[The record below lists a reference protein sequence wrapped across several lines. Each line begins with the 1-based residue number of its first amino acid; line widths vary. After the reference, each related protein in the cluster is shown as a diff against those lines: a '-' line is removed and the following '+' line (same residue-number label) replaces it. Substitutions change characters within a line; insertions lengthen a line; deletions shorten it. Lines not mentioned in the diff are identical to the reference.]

1 MNKVYRLVWS
11 KIHNLWIP
19 VVELTRSHK
28 KGRFKTR
35 VKTSKPQA
43 PPTLQPSLLR
53 LVVASVLSI
62 AAPKVLANVDANT
75 LPTGAN
81 ITAGS
86 ATIST
91 TGTNMLIQQQTDK
104 LITNWTNFDIG
115 SSASVTFDQPSS
127 SSIALNRISAQN
139 PTQIFGQLNANG
151 HVMLVNSSG
160 IVFSQGS
167 QINLGAITASTL
179 DINDD
184 DFLSDNF
191 RFTGSTGEILN
202 QGSITTMSGGRVA
215 FIAQKVKNQG
225 DIKTPDGITAL
236 IAASDVTLDLS
247 GDGTIGIDITQGAI
261 DALVENG
268 QLIKADNGAVLLSAR
283 ALDTL
288 TRSAVN
294 NTGVIE
300 ATSITKKGGR
310 IILEGDDIHL
320 TSTSDIDASGATGGG
335 EVLVGGDWQG
345 AGDMHQATTVTMDS
359 GATIDANATDNGDG
373 GKVVLWSDIYN
384 DDSITAAHGT
394 INAKAG
400 PNGGDGGRIET
411 SGYVLRTRGV
421 KGSTKALNG
430 EDGLWLFDPYNIVIN
445 DSGSDS
451 GGSFSSG
458 SWTSSATS
466 VIDKDTI
473 GTLLDNGTDV
483 TISTGSA
490 GSAGSDEGDI
500 TVSSM
505 IASLGSGNLTLE
517 AADDVIINS
526 DIYIVGGLTIT
537 ASDDINL
544 SSNITTGGAQT
555 YNGSVV
561 LGSDVSL
568 SSKLTTSTATY
579 DSQNAT
585 LGSKSV
591 TGPIATVELIGAA
604 GGTGGRD
611 GCCLGLAGGD
621 AGKYT
626 ATLILSVSDTSAT
639 TNLYYAVGGDGSSGV
654 SGSQSASGGSGGTN
668 ALSVGA
674 GGTGGTG
681 GSVGSSGGG
690 GGGGAASVLL
700 IGANSYDLT
709 KAIFAGGA
717 GGGAG
722 ANNVSG
728 DGETAGQDYNASNL
742 NGSLTNGAN
751 GSNVGSKD
759 GGGGGAGGGGLIGG
773 SGGTVVH
780 PGGWFPPE
788 SIGKGGYAG
797 KSGVDAT
804 FDGTT
809 LRNTTT
815 TTSARTSGQDG
826 SILITEGAET
836 GSGGNIT
843 FNGGIDST
851 ANSHSLTIDAG
862 NGTSSVS
869 GSIEGSGSLT
879 KAGTGTLTLTGT
891 STYTGTTTV
900 SAGTLDTSSGWLSY
914 DTNVTVSNGATH
926 TKRTNTIDA
935 GDDVTKDE
943 NSPKFTKNISGYTA
957 TGATYTSNNTSVAKV
972 NRTTGEVVIVGPG
985 QAIISVSVAANSN
998 YSASNSDTYTI
1009 KVAPVIN
1016 LPKSKEPQG
1025 NNSDG
1030 KLNDNTPNGN
1040 NGRKPATNGKSDN
1053 ENNDTN
1059 VSGELGNQGN
1069 DKDVGN
1075 AGGSKSK
1082 QDSQQD
1088 SKYSEPATSV
1098 EEYEQQVSEYNKQK
1112 AKYEKARDEYPAKVE
1127 AHKKAVNEYSQKKIA
1142 YEQELQEYNAAQE
1155 SYQAEK
1161 TQYEQKLAEYQV
1173 AQQNY
1178 QNAVNKRNAWGWFK
1192 FLVPNPKPPAP
1203 FVEQE
1208 PIAPQ
1213 PMTTSAPVAPARLEN
1228 PPIAP
1233 KIPLPPAN
1241 DETPSTQGN
1250 PDDFKNPTFVISA
1263 SVEDN
1268 NANANGNKGT
1278 DSGDG
1283 NGTEAGAGGS
1293 DENDNTISG
1302 EAGNQ
1307 GNDKDVGNAGGGK
1320 STDNDNQ
1327 NKPKPENESNDGNE
1341 PQKNSNEGESQEQ
1354 ESNESE
1360 SKDNKKQANQNTNVN
1375 PGNQSTPQG
1384 GGSTGGDAGT
1394 DNDAPPPP
1402 MSENEFNNQLG
1413 GGSTGGDTNGNK
1425 GADSGDGNGTEAG
1438 AGGSD
1443 ENDNTISGEA
1453 GNQGNDK
1460 DVGNAG
1466 GGKSTD
1472 NTKKKPLPKDGEQ
1485 QAQTNEQEGNN
1496 TQPNDGSDNNGDKEA
1511 GAGGS
1516 DENDNTVSGELGNQ
1530 GNDKDVGNAGGDKGN
1545 KPPKENANEPQGN
1558 KNEPN
1563 GGNEPNEGNEPQ
1575 APEQEPQENN
1585 NEPNDGSENN
1595 GDKEAGAGGSDEND
1609 NTVSGE
1615 LGNQGN
1621 DKDVGNAGGDKGN
1634 KPPKENANEPQGNEN
1649 VPTPE
1654 PEQEP
1659 ESTPEPE
1666 QEKDKEPKDN
1676 KPKKKLPVEEEE
1688 EGNTPTPEPEGEK
1701 QPKDNEPQGK
1711 KPEPKDKKPQGN
1723 NQPQPQETEEPKE
1736 PKNKFKHTVVVE
1748 GDTITISEPAEEAEG
1763 FTDRGNRGGV
1773 KRTAAILLLTEN
1785 DNGEV
1790 EPSDMLAVEDNDGA
1804 LKATTRAIDLTSMP
1818 EIGRKA
1824 QRFVEVDYEI
1834 DINNL
1839 QKTVVGVTDENTLL
1853 INVTPEM
1860 RQTLED
1866 RHIVLAGV
1874 SIAKERLE
1882 LEVNDIKAV
1891 IITTNQ

>member
-35 VKTSKPQA
+35 NKTARTLEGQA
-43 PPTLQPSLLR
+43 PPKLQPSLVR
-53 LVVASVLSI
+53 LFVASVLSI
-62 AAPKVLANVDANT
+62 AAPKVLAAVVSNT

-81 ITAGS
+81 ITSGA

-91 TGTNMLIQQQTDK
+91 TGSNMLIQQQTDK
-104 LITNWTNFDIG
+104 LITNWTSFDIG

-151 HVMLVNSSG
+151 HVMLLNSSG
-160 IVFSQGS
+160 IVFTQGS
-167 QINLGAITASTL
+167 QINVGAITASTL
-179 DINDD
+179 DISDN

-215 FIAQKVKNQG
+215 FIAKRVKNQG
-225 DIKTPDGITAL
+225 TITTPDGTTSL
-236 IAASDVTLDLS
+236 VAASDVTLDLN
-247 GDGTIGIDITQGAI
+247 GDGTTSITINQGVV
-261 DALVENG
+261 DALVENN
-268 QLIKADNGAVLLSAR
+268 QIIKTDNGLVLLSAR

-300 ATSITKKGGR
+300 ATSLTEKGGR
-310 IILEGDDIHL
+310 IILEGDDIRL
-320 TSTSDIDASGATGGG
+320 SKTSEIDASGATGGG
-335 EVLVGGDWQG
+335 EVLIGGDWQG
-345 AGDMHQATTVTMDS
+345 SGDMHQATTVTMDS

-373 GKVVLWSDIYN
+373 GKIVLWSDIN
-384 DDSITAAHGT
+384 NTDSVTSAHGT

-411 SGYVLRTRGV
+411 SGYVIRTRGV
-421 KGSTKALNG
+421 SGSTRALNG

-445 DSGSDS
+445 DGGSDS

-458 SWTSSATS
+458 SWTASATS

-517 AADDVIINS
+517 AADDIIVNS

-537 ASDDINL
+537 ASDSIEL
-544 SSNITTGGAQT
+544 SSDITTGGAQSYT
-555 YNGSVV
+555 GSVV

-568 SSKLTTSTATY
+568 SSKLTTSTTTY
-579 DSQNAT
+579 DSYNST
-585 LGSKSV
+585 LASKSV

-604 GGTGGRD
+604 GGTGGND
-611 GCCLGLAGGD
+611 GCCAGLAGGN

-626 ATLILSVSDTSAT
+626 ATLILSTSDTSAIT
-639 TNLYYAVGGDGSSGV
+639 SLYYAVGDNGGNGV
-654 SGSQSASGGSGGTN
+654 SGASSAAGGAGGTN
-668 ALSVGA
+668 ALGVGI
-674 GGTGGTG
+674 GGTGGTA
-681 GSVGSSGGG
+681 GSTGSSGGG
-690 GGGGAASVLL
+690 GGGGAASILL
-700 IGANSYDLT
+700 VGTNSYDET
-709 KAIFAGGA
+709 KSIFAGGA

-722 ANNVSG
+722 ANNVAG
-728 DGETAGQDYNASNL
+728 DGETAGQDYNSL
-742 NGSLTNGAN
+742 KVNGSSTN
-751 GSNVGSKD
+751 GSNGSGAGSTD
-759 GGGGGAGGGGLIGG
+759 GGGGGAGGGGLAGG
-773 SGGTVVH
+773 SGGAVTLK
-780 PGGWFPPE
+780 GWPNE
-788 SIGKGGYAG
+788 SIGYGGYAG
-797 KSGVDAT
+797 KSGVDGA
-804 FDGTT
+804 FNGTT
-809 LRNTTT
+809 LRNTNTT
-815 TTSARTSGQDG
+815 TEARTSGQDG
-826 SILITEGAET
+826 SISITEGANT
-836 GSGGNIT
+836 GSGSNIT

-851 ANSHSLTIDAG
+851 VNSHSLTIDAG
-862 NGTSSVS
+862 NGASSVS
-869 GSIEGSGSLT
+869 GSIEGSGALT
-879 KAGTGTLTLTGT
+879 KAGSGTLTLTGT

-900 SAGTLDTSSGWLSY
+900 SAGTLDTSGGWLSY

-943 NSPKFTKNISGYTA
+943 NSPKFTQNISGYTA
-957 TGATYTSNNTSVAKV
+957 TGTTYTSNNTGVAKV
-972 NRTTGEVVIVGPG
+972 NRTTGEVTIVGPG

-1016 LPKSKEPQG
+1016 LPK
-1025 NNSDG
+1025 NNPPNNGDREAGAGGSDE
-1030 KLNDNTPNGN
+1030 NDNT
-1040 NGRKPATNGKSDN
+1040 
-1053 ENNDTN
+1053 
-1059 VSGELGNQGN
+1059 VSGTLGNQGN

-1082 QDSQQD
+1082 QDSQQN

-1112 AKYEKARDEYPAKVE
+1112 AEYEKARDEYPAKVK
-1127 AHKKAVNEYSQKKIA
+1127 AHKKAVNEYNQKKIA
-1142 YEQELQEYNAAQE
+1142 YEQELQEYKAAQE

-1161 TQYEQKLAEYQV
+1161 TQYDQKLAEHKV
-1173 AQQNY
+1173 TQQNY
-1178 QNAVNKRNAWGWFK
+1178 QNAVNRRNAWGWFK
-1192 FLVPNPKPPAP
+1192 FLVPNPHPPAP
-1203 FVEQE
+1203 FTTKE
-1208 PIAPQ
+1208 PAAPQ

-1228 PPIAP
+1228 PPVAP

-1241 DETPSTQGN
+1241 SDAPSTQGN

-1263 SVEDN
+1263 SAEDN
-1268 NANANGNKGT
+1268 NANTNGNQGT

-1307 GNDKDVGNAGGGK
+1307 GNDKDVGNAGG
-1320 STDNDNQ
+1320 DR
-1327 NKPKPENESNDGNE
+1327 
-1341 PQKNSNEGESQEQ
+1341 SNENTDGFTITSNVQTNPEGNGDTGTDIDVPLSTMSEQ
-1354 ESNESE
+1354 EFTDQLSGGDE
-1360 SKDNKKQANQNTNVN
+1360 AN
-1375 PGNQSTPQG
+1375 GNQ
-1384 GGSTGGDAGT
+1384 GT
-1394 DNDAPPPP
+1394 
-1402 MSENEFNNQLG
+1402 
-1413 GGSTGGDTNGNK
+1413 
-1425 GADSGDGNGTEAG
+1425 DSGDGNGTEAG

-1466 GGKSTD
+1466 GNRGNSGGGSADNGSSNQLFVLADSTEGSNNQNQ
-1472 NTKKKPLPKDGEQ
+1472 NTNGGSGNQGTDSGDG
-1485 QAQTNEQEGNN
+1485 
-1496 TQPNDGSDNNGDKEA
+1496 NGTEA

-1516 DENDNTVSGELGNQ
+1516 DENDNTISGEAGNQ
-1530 GNDKDVGNAGGDKGN
+1530 GNDKDVGNAGGDKGDKGKN
-1545 KPPKENANEPQGN
+1545 KPPAE
-1558 KNEPN
+1558 
-1563 GGNEPNEGNEPQ
+1563 
-1575 APEQEPQENN
+1575 
-1585 NEPNDGSENN
+1585 
-1595 GDKEAGAGGSDEND
+1595 
-1609 NTVSGE
+1609 
-1615 LGNQGN
+1615 
-1621 DKDVGNAGGDKGN
+1621 
-1634 KPPKENANEPQGNEN
+1634 
-1649 VPTPE
+1649 
-1654 PEQEP
+1654 EQEP
-1659 ESTPEPE
+1659 EAEPTSE
-1666 QEKDKEPKDN
+1666 
-1676 KPKKKLPVEEEE
+1676 
-1688 EGNTPTPEPEGEK
+1688 
-1701 QPKDNEPQGK
+1701 
-1711 KPEPKDKKPQGN
+1711 
-1723 NQPQPQETEEPKE
+1723 PQPQETEEPKE
-1736 PKNKFKHTVVVE
+1736 PKTKFKHTVVVE
-1748 GDTITISEPAEEAEG
+1748 GGTITVSEPTEAAEG
-1763 FTDRGNRGGV
+1763 FTDRGNSGGV

-1790 EPSDMLAVEDNDGA
+1790 EPSDMLAVEDNNGA
-1804 LKATTRAIDLTSMP
+1804 LKATTRAIDLISMP
-1818 EIGRKA
+1818 EIGRQA
-1824 QRFVEVDYEI
+1824 QRFVEVEYEI
-1834 DINNL
+1834 DINNT
-1839 QKTVVGVTDENTLL
+1839 QRTVVGITDENTLL

-1866 RHIVLAGV
+1866 RQIVLAGV

-1891 IITTNQ
+1891 IITTQQP

>member
-35 VKTSKPQA
+35 NKTARTLEGQA
-43 PPTLQPSLLR
+43 PPKLQPSLVR
-53 LVVASVLSI
+53 LFVASVLSI
-62 AAPKVLANVDANT
+62 AAPKVLAAVVSNT

-81 ITAGS
+81 ITSGA

-91 TGTNMLIQQQTDK
+91 TGSNMLIQQQTDK
-104 LITNWTNFDIG
+104 LITNWTSFDIG

-151 HVMLVNSSG
+151 HVMLLNSSG
-160 IVFSQGS
+160 IVFTQGS
-167 QINLGAITASTL
+167 QINVGAITASTL
-179 DINDD
+179 DISDN

-215 FIAQKVKNQG
+215 FIAKRVKNQG
-225 DIKTPDGITAL
+225 TITTPDGTTSL
-236 IAASDVTLDLS
+236 VAASDVTLDLN
-247 GDGTIGIDITQGAI
+247 GDGTTSITINQGVV
-261 DALVENG
+261 DALVENN
-268 QLIKADNGAVLLSAR
+268 QIIKTDNGLVLLSAR

-300 ATSITKKGGR
+300 ATSLTEKGGR
-310 IILEGDDIHL
+310 IILEGDDIRL
-320 TSTSDIDASGATGGG
+320 SETSEIDASGATGGG
-335 EVLVGGDWQG
+335 EVLIGGDWQG
-345 AGDMHQATTVTMDS
+345 SGDMHQATTVTMDS

-373 GKVVLWSDIYN
+373 GKIVLWSDIN
-384 DDSITAAHGT
+384 NTDSVTSAHGT

-411 SGYVLRTRGV
+411 SGYVIRTRGV
-421 KGSTKALNG
+421 SGSTRALNG

-445 DSGSDS
+445 DGGSDS

-458 SWTSSATS
+458 SWTASATS

-517 AADDVIINS
+517 AADDIIVNS

-537 ASDDINL
+537 ASDSIEL
-544 SSNITTGGAQT
+544 SSDITTGGAQSYT
-555 YNGSVV
+555 GSVV

-568 SSKLTTSTATY
+568 SSKLTTSTTTY
-579 DSQNAT
+579 DSYNST
-585 LGSKSV
+585 LASKSV

-604 GGTGGRD
+604 GGTGGND
-611 GCCLGLAGGD
+611 GCCAGLAGGN

-626 ATLILSVSDTSAT
+626 ATLILSTSDTSAIT
-639 TNLYYAVGGDGSSGV
+639 SLYYAVGDNGGNGV
-654 SGSQSASGGSGGTN
+654 SGASSAAGGAGGTN
-668 ALSVGA
+668 ALGVGI
-674 GGTGGTG
+674 GGTGGTA
-681 GSVGSSGGG
+681 GSTGSSGGG
-690 GGGGAASVLL
+690 GGGGAASILL
-700 IGANSYDLT
+700 VGTNSYDET
-709 KAIFAGGA
+709 KSIFAGGA

-722 ANNVSG
+722 ANNVAG
-728 DGETAGQDYNASNL
+728 DGETAGQDYNSL
-742 NGSLTNGAN
+742 KVNGSSTN
-751 GSNVGSKD
+751 GSNGSGAGSTD
-759 GGGGGAGGGGLIGG
+759 GGGGGAGGGGLAGG
-773 SGGTVVH
+773 SGGAVTLK
-780 PGGWFPPE
+780 GWPNE
-788 SIGKGGYAG
+788 SIGYGGYAG
-797 KSGVDAT
+797 KSGVDGA
-804 FDGTT
+804 FNGTT
-809 LRNTTT
+809 LRNTNTT
-815 TTSARTSGQDG
+815 TEARTSGQDG
-826 SILITEGAET
+826 SISITEGANT
-836 GSGGNIT
+836 GSGSNIT

-851 ANSHSLTIDAG
+851 VNSHSLTIDAG
-862 NGTSSVS
+862 NGASSVS
-869 GSIEGSGSLT
+869 GSIEGSGALT
-879 KAGTGTLTLTGT
+879 KAGSGTLTLTGT

-900 SAGTLDTSSGWLSY
+900 SAGTLDTSGGWLSY

-943 NSPKFTKNISGYTA
+943 NSPKFTQNISGYTA
-957 TGATYTSNNTSVAKV
+957 TGTTYTSNNTGVAKV
-972 NRTTGEVVIVGPG
+972 NRTTGEVTIVGPG

-1016 LPKSKEPQG
+1016 LPK
-1025 NNSDG
+1025 NNPPNNGDREAGAGGSDE
-1030 KLNDNTPNGN
+1030 NDNT
-1040 NGRKPATNGKSDN
+1040 
-1053 ENNDTN
+1053 
-1059 VSGELGNQGN
+1059 VSGTLGNQGN

-1082 QDSQQD
+1082 QDSQQN

-1112 AKYEKARDEYPAKVE
+1112 AEYEKARDEYPAKVK
-1127 AHKKAVNEYSQKKIA
+1127 AHKKAVNEYNQKKIA
-1142 YEQELQEYNAAQE
+1142 YEQELQEYKAAQE

-1161 TQYEQKLAEYQV
+1161 TQYDQKLAEHKV
-1173 AQQNY
+1173 TQQNY
-1178 QNAVNKRNAWGWFK
+1178 QNAVNRRNAWGWFK
-1192 FLVPNPKPPAP
+1192 FLVPNPHPPAP
-1203 FVEQE
+1203 FTTKE
-1208 PIAPQ
+1208 PAAPQ

-1228 PPIAP
+1228 PPVAP

-1241 DETPSTQGN
+1241 SDAPSTQGN

-1263 SVEDN
+1263 SAEDN
-1268 NANANGNKGT
+1268 NANTNGNQGT

-1307 GNDKDVGNAGGGK
+1307 GNDKDVGNAGGNRGNSGGGSADNGSSNQLFVLAD
-1320 STDNDNQ
+1320 STEGSNNQ
-1327 NKPKPENESNDGNE
+1327 
-1341 PQKNSNEGESQEQ
+1341 
-1354 ESNESE
+1354 
-1360 SKDNKKQANQNTNVN
+1360 NQNTNGGS
-1375 PGNQSTPQG
+1375 GNQ
-1384 GGSTGGDAGT
+1384 GT
-1394 DNDAPPPP
+1394 
-1402 MSENEFNNQLG
+1402 
-1413 GGSTGGDTNGNK
+1413 
-1425 GADSGDGNGTEAG
+1425 DSGDGNGTEAG

-1466 GGKSTD
+1466 GNRGNSGGGSADNGSSNQLFVLADSTEGSNNQNQ
-1472 NTKKKPLPKDGEQ
+1472 NTNGGSGNQGTDSGDG
-1485 QAQTNEQEGNN
+1485 
-1496 TQPNDGSDNNGDKEA
+1496 NGTEA

-1516 DENDNTVSGELGNQ
+1516 DENDNTISGEAGNQ
-1530 GNDKDVGNAGGDKGN
+1530 GNDKDVGNAGGDKGDKGKN
-1545 KPPKENANEPQGN
+1545 KPPAE
-1558 KNEPN
+1558 
-1563 GGNEPNEGNEPQ
+1563 
-1575 APEQEPQENN
+1575 EQE
-1585 NEPNDGSENN
+1585 
-1595 GDKEAGAGGSDEND
+1595 
-1609 NTVSGE
+1609 
-1615 LGNQGN
+1615 
-1621 DKDVGNAGGDKGN
+1621 
-1634 KPPKENANEPQGNEN
+1634 
-1649 VPTPE
+1649 
-1654 PEQEP
+1654 
-1659 ESTPEPE
+1659 
-1666 QEKDKEPKDN
+1666 
-1676 KPKKKLPVEEEE
+1676 
-1688 EGNTPTPEPEGEK
+1688 
-1701 QPKDNEPQGK
+1701 
-1711 KPEPKDKKPQGN
+1711 
-1723 NQPQPQETEEPKE
+1723 PQPQETEEPKE
-1736 PKNKFKHTVVVE
+1736 PKTKFKHTVVVE
-1748 GDTITISEPAEEAEG
+1748 GGTITVSEPTEAAEG
-1763 FTDRGNRGGV
+1763 FTDRGNSGGV

-1790 EPSDMLAVEDNDGA
+1790 EPSDMLAVEDNNGA
-1804 LKATTRAIDLTSMP
+1804 LKATTRAIDLISMP
-1818 EIGRKA
+1818 EIGRQA
-1824 QRFVEVDYEI
+1824 QRFVEVEYEI
-1834 DINNL
+1834 DINNT
-1839 QKTVVGVTDENTLL
+1839 QRTVVGITDENTLL

-1866 RHIVLAGV
+1866 RQIVLAGV

-1891 IITTNQ
+1891 IITTQQP